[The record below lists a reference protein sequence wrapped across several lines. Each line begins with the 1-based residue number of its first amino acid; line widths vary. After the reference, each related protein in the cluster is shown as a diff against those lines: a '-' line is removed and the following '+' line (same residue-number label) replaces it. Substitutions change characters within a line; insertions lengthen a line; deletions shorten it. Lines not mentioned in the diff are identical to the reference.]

1 MLHRSRR
8 GFTLIEL
15 LVVIAIIA
23 LLIGILL
30 PAIGNA
36 RKAARLLV
44 CQNNL
49 KSFGNSLGT
58 YAADFKDT
66 IYSFTWKAEVNYASQ
81 TDGYNA
87 IAMASANE
95 GDVQA
100 AANQAVNII
109 RKRGDRGGGTNPVNK
124 ISGWIPHIYYTHL
137 VLQDYLNSRLPE
149 KMVLCPEDKYR
160 NLWQTQPVNE
170 LWPQAYSPIPATGI
184 GPDGRR
190 WPYSSSYLYVVA
202 SFDNNPEPDRISQDG
217 LNYGVYSTVSGQSLG
232 NLKFSEVA
240 FASSK
245 VVNYDNVQRHYGKE
259 SYYAY
264 DDVKLPVSFFDAS
277 VRMGLMKD
285 CNPGWKPRN
294 QKGKNASKI
303 TYSYENDPKFRWM
316 PNPRNA
322 PGSEIVNGLFSFT
335 RGGLHG
341 IDFGG
346 GEINTGQ
353 PTN

>member
-1 MLHRSRR
+1 MLHRFRR

-36 RKAARLLV
+36 RKAARLLI

-58 YAADFKDT
+58 YSADFKDT
-66 IYSFTWKAEVNYASQ
+66 IYSFTWKAGVNYSGQ
-81 TDGYNA
+81 TDGYSA
-87 IAMASANE
+87 INTATT
-95 GDVQA
+95 DVQA

-109 RKRGDRGGGTNPVNK
+109 RKRGDRAGGLNPVVQIN
-124 ISGWIPHIYYTHL
+124 GWIPHIYYTHL

-160 NLWQTQPVNE
+160 LLWQTQPVNQ
-170 LWPQAYSPIPATGI
+170 LWPQAYTPVPSTASGS
-184 GPDGRR
+184 DGRR
-190 WPYSSSYLYVVA
+190 WPYSSSYLYAVA
-202 SFDNNPEPDRISQDG
+202 SFDNNPEPERISQDG
-217 LNYGVYSTVSGQSLG
+217 LTYGFYSVGGNSNLG

-245 VVNYDNVQRHYGKE
+245 VINYDNVQRHYGRQ
-259 SYYAY
+259 SYFAY

-277 VRMGLMKD
+277 VRMVLMKN
-285 CNPGWKPRN
+285 CNLGWKPRN
-294 QKGKNASKI
+294 AKGKGCSKI
-303 TYSYENDPKFRWM
+303 TYDASTSGPNAWM
-316 PNPRNA
+316 PIPRQLT
-322 PGSEIVNGLFSFT
+322 GDTVNGLFAFT

-353 PTN
+353 PAN